1 MCQYFPYHVT
11 NCWLCHCGHCPFLS
25 ESIPPPVVFLVVYS
39 CCSVEANSFIL
50 HLTCFLFSSNPNSW
64 LLICITVSVFI
75 ETYLQHERRNAHG
88 FEREASRCFRKYAL
102 MSLLLA
108 EVKAFTQLEKIIGFH
123 NVTKLVSYMIFFFL
137 TWSHSYDFVSVPGAL
152 WQAVTTITMVL
163 TNLFLVIH
171 QLR

>member
-1 MCQYFPYHVT
+1 MWQTADYVIVVIV
-11 NCWLCHCGHCPFLS
+11 LS
-25 ESIPPPVVFLVVYS
+25 SANLPPPPPVVFLVVYS

-50 HLTCFLFSSNPNSW
+50 HLTCFLFSSNLNSW

-123 NVTKLVSYMIFFFL
+123 NVTKLVSYMIFFFF
-137 TWSHSYDFVSVPGAL
+137 SHGHIHMTLLA
-152 WQAVTTITMVL
+152 
-163 TNLFLVIH
+163 FLVLSDR
-171 QLR
+171 QRAQ

>member
-25 ESIPPPVVFLVVYS
+25 ESTPPPVVFLVVYS
-39 CCSVEANSFIL
+39 CCSVEANS
-50 HLTCFLFSSNPNSW
+50 CW

-137 TWSHSYDFVSVPGAL
+137 TWSHSYDFISVPGAL

-171 QLR
+171 QLK

>member
-1 MCQYFPYHVT
+1 MSVLSISCDKLLIMSLWSLSYPQRIYPPSS
-11 NCWLCHCGHCPFLS
+11 CLSCGLFLLFCGS
-25 ESIPPPVVFLVVYS
+25 KQFY
-39 CCSVEANSFIL
+39 
-50 HLTCFLFSSNPNSW
+50 LTSCFLFSSNLNSW

-102 MSLLLA
+102 MTLLLA

-152 WQAVTTITMVL
+152 
-163 TNLFLVIH
+163 
-171 QLR
+171 